1 MVGKFDLRT
10 LEIAVTVIAEGSMSA
25 AAERLDLTQS
35 AVSQAM
41 KRAETQFGTDLIHR
55 DCRPYV
61 ATKAGQ
67 MLAQE
72 MPILQQR
79 IEQSIEKVR
88 VAAAT
93 PERFDLRL
101 GMIDTFAATVGPLL
115 LRDLIDG
122 ALALQLSALSGLA
135 HAQADAMKQHSIDA
149 AVTSETMHDM
159 ANLDRFRLYREPF
172 VLVCPAGI
180 AVSLKGLSLADI
192 LHQNRLIHYS
202 ARSHMGRQVD
212 RHLRRVGLEQQR
224 VLAFDT
230 SDSLLAMVGRGVGV
244 AISTPLGVLQGGL
257 HRSSIA
263 VLPLPSPGFSREIA
277 LYVRRGELTTLGPRI
292 AEIAREIIRNAILP
306 QVVEQFSWLEDDAN
320 SMVLE

>member
-1 MVGKFDLRT
+1 

-25 AAERLDLTQS
+25 AAERLELTQS

-41 KRAETQFGTDLIHR
+41 KRAEAQFGATLIHR

-61 ATKAGQ
+61 STKAGQ

-72 MPILQQR
+72 MPLLQQR
-79 IEQSIEKVR
+79 IEQAIEKVR
-88 VAAAT
+88 GAAAT

-135 HAQADAMKQHSIDA
+135 PAQADAMKQHSIDA
-149 AVTSETMHDM
+149 AVTSETLRD
-159 ANLDRFRLYREPF
+159 ATNLDRFPLYREPF
-172 VLVCPAGI
+172 LLVCPIGDVDKI
-180 AVSLKGLSLADI
+180 KGLSLADI
-192 LHQNRLIHYS
+192 LAKNRLIHYS

-212 RHLRRVGLEQQR
+212 RHLQRVGLEQQR

-230 SDSLLAMVGRGVGV
+230 SDSLLAMVGRSVGV

-257 HRSSIA
+257 HRDTIA
-263 VLPLPSPGFSREIA
+263 VLPLPGPGFSREIA

-292 AEIAREIIRNAILP
+292 AEIARDIIRSTILP
-306 QVVEQFSWLEDDAN
+306 QIITQFDWLEDQADT
-320 SMVLE
+320 MVIE

>member
-1 MVGKFDLRT
+1 MAAKVDLRT
-10 LEIAVTVIAEGSMSA
+10 LEIAASVIAEGSMSA
-25 AAERLDLTQS
+25 AAERLELTQS
-35 AVSQAM
+35 AVSQGM
-41 KRAETQFGTDLIHR
+41 KRAETLFGATLIHR
-55 DCRPYV
+55 DCRPY
-61 ATKAGQ
+61 APTKAGQ

-79 IEQSIEKVR
+79 IEQAIEKVR
-88 VAAAT
+88 SAAAT

-135 HAQADAMKQHSIDA
+135 SAQADAMKNHSIDA
-149 AVTSETMHDM
+149 AITSETIRDVT
-159 ANLDRFRLYREPF
+159 NLDSFPLYREPF
-172 VLVCPAGI
+172 LLVCPKGRAEG
-180 AVSLKGLSLADI
+180 LTGLSLTEI
-192 LHQNRLIHYS
+192 LEKHRLIHYS
-202 ARSHMGRQVD
+202 ARSHMGKQID
-212 RHLRRVGLEQQR
+212 RHLRRVGLEQPR

-257 HRSSIA
+257 HRDSIN
-263 VLPLPSPGFSREIA
+263 VLPLPNPGFSREIA

-292 AEIAREIIRNAILP
+292 AEITRDIIRRAIIP
-306 QVVEQFSWLEDDAN
+306 QIITQFDWLESDAE